1 MFKKVT
7 ACLLVIF
14 MLCSSTVSISA
25 KEVHSRYNKGE
36 MVYLTF
42 DDGPNQYTPKLLDVL
57 KRYDVKATFFI
68 LGKKIKGNEA
78 ILQRIVD
85 EGHTIGLHSMTHDK
99 NTFYRSPQTAV
110 NEMKQV
116 QQLIFDITGVKSTTI
131 RVPYGSVPHMTKAH
145 RHAMEKAGFDMWDW
159 NVDTLDWKYK
169 KDQKAMRYQT
179 IKQVRAHR
187 AYYQASIVLMHDHAT
202 SPESLSYMLRHLT
215 REKFLFL
222 TTEQAKEP
230 YHFYNKWYG
239 TSH

>member
-1 MFKKVT
+1 MFKKVI

-14 MLCSSTVSISA
+14 MLCNSSVSISA

-99 NTFYRSPQTAV
+99 KTFYRSPQTAV

-116 QQLIFDITGVKSTTI
+116 Q
-131 RVPYGSVPHMTKAH
+131 
-145 RHAMEKAGFDMWDW
+145 
-159 NVDTLDWKYK
+159 
-169 KDQKAMRYQT
+169 
-179 IKQVRAHR
+179 
-187 AYYQASIVLMHDHAT
+187 
-202 SPESLSYMLRHLT
+202 
-215 REKFLFL
+215 
-222 TTEQAKEP
+222 
-230 YHFYNKWYG
+230 
-239 TSH
+239 